1 MLKWRVCFRTL
12 GVSITKLFYA
22 ENRRRSNSLHNTLMG
37 EELDNQIEI
46 ALDVTFVDTQRQLFF
61 GGGTYKIIYGRN
73 LGNKIKWQLSKWFP
87 GASYV
92 ESFYNGPC
100 IYHHKPR
107 SALKNRRRYKDS

>member
-46 ALDVTFVDTQRQLFF
+46 ALDVTFVDTQR
-61 GGGTYKIIYGRN
+61 
-73 LGNKIKWQLSKWFP
+73 
-87 GASYV
+87 
-92 ESFYNGPC
+92 
-100 IYHHKPR
+100 
-107 SALKNRRRYKDS
+107 